1 MLKVCIILP
10 KGLPVP
16 NVKGGAIETLVTD
29 IINKNEIEKKLDI
42 TVFSIFDE
50 KALLE
55 SKKYT
60 LTHFKYIKNNFKYKL
75 KALYVRYKNLFNA
88 NLNTYNEII
97 LDKIKYNDFDYIL
110 VEDGAYSSFK
120 SYLKYFKKEQMILHF
135 HHSGNS
141 DKNTD
146 NTFSTFLGVSNF
158 VVEKFKKDSSI
169 KDCQILK
176 NGINL
181 DKFKKELSLKEK
193 KQIRKNLGIQDDDFV
208 VLYCGRLVEEKG
220 VLELVKAIKNIE
232 NKQIKLVIVG
242 SINFGNSASSLY
254 LENLNNEILN
264 SNGKIF
270 TTGYIDN
277 NEIYKYYKMADI
289 AVFPTLTDEAALL
302 VNIEAM
308 FCSVPTIITNSGGAP
323 EYTSKETIIISKEN
337 VISNIKDN
345 ILFLYKNKSKRE
357 KMIKAGLEVSQ
368 VYSTENFYNN
378 LVRILYEKR
387 K

>member
-1 MLKVCIILP
+1 MLKVCIIVP

-29 IINKNEIEKKLDI
+29 IIKQNEKEKKLDI
-42 TVFSIFDE
+42 TVFSMFD
-50 KALLE
+50 KNALLD
-55 SKKYT
+55 SRKYT
-60 LTHFKYIKNNFKYKL
+60 LTQFQYIKNNLKYKL
-75 KALYVRYKNLFNA
+75 KALIVRFKNLFNK
-88 NLNTYNEII
+88 NLNTYNEVI
-97 LDKIKYNDFDYIL
+97 LDKIKHSNFDYIL

-120 SYLKYFKKEQMILHF
+120 SYLKYFKKNQMILHF

-141 DKNTD
+141 DKDTD
-146 NTFSTFLGVSNF
+146 VTFSTFLGVSDF
-158 VVEKFKKDSSI
+158 VTQKFEKSSSI
-169 KDCQILK
+169 NDCQTLK
-176 NGINL
+176 NGISL

-193 KQIRKNLGIQDDDFV
+193 NKIRKNLRIQDDDFV

-254 LENLNNEILN
+254 FENLNNEILN

-289 AVFPTLTDEAALL
+289 AVFPTLADEAALL

-323 EYTSKETIIISKEN
+323 EYASKETIIISKEN

-345 ILFLYKNKSKRE
+345 ILYLYKNNAKRE
-357 KMIKAGLEVSQ
+357 KMIKAGLDVSKK
-368 VYSTENFYNN
+368 YSTENFYNN
-378 LVRILYEKR
+378 LVRILDEKR

>member
-220 VLELVKAIKNIE
+220 VYA
-232 NKQIKLVIVG
+232 G
-242 SINFGNSASSLY
+242 T
-254 LENLNNEILN
+254 ENLAGEEHDKKYMSNILN
-264 SNGKIF
+264 VLGEDKIKTFKHTFTKDTNGN
-270 TTGYIDN
+270 YN
-277 NEIYKYYKMADI
+277 W
-289 AVFPTLTDEAALL
+289 V
-302 VNIEAM
+302 
-308 FCSVPTIITNSGGAP
+308 
-323 EYTSKETIIISKEN
+323 
-337 VISNIKDN
+337 
-345 ILFLYKNKSKRE
+345 
-357 KMIKAGLEVSQ
+357 
-368 VYSTENFYNN
+368 STEI
-378 LVRILYEKR
+378 VD
-387 K
+387 